1 MGKLTIVYLNERTT
15 MKKFILSSFLFGG
28 FFSLY
33 FAHKSDFSLEKAK
46 VQAIILGGKII
57 SPEGSAIVE
66 HYCQGN
72 GDTLFL
78 DPSYIKNS
86 PVVRREIEGM
96 GEGQEKKIVFSQKE
110 DWRLS
115 YALNPF
121 RIKKEKGKYK
131 IYQYIKFDQGGKVY
145 TNLNLG
151 FAKIKVSDNI
161 VNAYKCT
168 PYVAYCEF

>member
-1 MGKLTIVYLNERTT
+1 
-15 MKKFILSSFLFGG
+15 MKKFILFAFLLVCSFF
-28 FFSLY
+28 LY
-33 FAHKSDFSLEKAK
+33 FSHKSDFSLEKAK

-66 HYCQGN
+66 HYCTGN

-86 PVVRREIEGM
+86 PVIKKEIQGM
-96 GEGQEKKIVFSQKE
+96 KDGQEKKIVFSQKE

-121 RIKKEKGKYK
+121 RIKKEGDKYK
-131 IYQYIKFDQGGKVY
+131 IYQYIKFDKKGKVY

-161 VNAYKCT
+161 VNAYDCT